1 MVTKEE
7 AWDKCLQHF
16 KQKMPMQE
24 YATWLQPLQPDWR
37 SDGLVL
43 LAPNDF
49 VLKWVGEHY
58 FSDICDQL
66 KSLLPAS
73 GQVVLAVGSKS
84 KEEVVDVVASQVNES
99 KNYLNKSFTFE
110 NYVVGSSNELAV
122 ASAMQVCGMLG
133 KEYNPLFLY
142 GGVGL
147 GKTHLMHAIGHSV
160 IDKNPRKIVRYIHA
174 ERFVT
179 EMVKSLRHGKMDQFK
194 SQYRDADVLLV
205 DDIQFFAGKER
216 SQEEFFHTFNA
227 LLDAHQQVV
236 LTSDRFPKDLEKMED
251 RLKSRFSW
259 GLAVSIDPP
268 ELETRVAILLSK
280 ASQAQVD
287 LDQEVAFFI
296 AEHVRS
302 NVREME
308 GALKRVVASAHFSGQ
323 KITLEFAKKVLGD
336 VVMIHSKTTSVDNI
350 QKTVAQYYGVK
361 VDDLLS
367 KRRTKSIVIPRQIAI
382 YLARELTNKS
392 LPELGGLFGGR
403 DHTTVLYA
411 CRKVEGLLSSDIK
424 IKEDVDIFYNKL
436 LV

>member
-7 AWDKCLQHF
+7 AWENCLQYF
-16 KQKMPMQE
+16 KQKIPAQE
-24 YATWLQPLQPDWR
+24 FATWLQPLQTDWR
-37 SDGLVL
+37 QDGLVL

-66 KSLLPAS
+66 KVYVPAS
-73 GQVVLAVGSKS
+73 AGQVVLAVGTKS
-84 KEEVVDVVASQVNES
+84 KAEETKLEKPKPAENF
-99 KNYLNKSFTFE
+99 LNKRFTFE

-122 ASAMQVCGMLG
+122 ASAMQVCDMLG
-133 KEYNPLFLY
+133 KDYNPLFLY

-147 GKTHLMHAIGHSV
+147 GKTHLMHAIGHAV
-160 IDKNPRKIVRYIHA
+160 VEKDPKKIVRYIHA

-236 LTSDRFPKDLEKMED
+236 LTSDRFPKDLERMED

-280 ASQAQVD
+280 ASQAQVE

-323 KITLEFAKKVLGD
+323 KITLDFAKKVLGD
-336 VVMIHSKTTSVDNI
+336 VVMIHSKTTSVSNI
-350 QKTVAQYYGVK
+350 QKVVSQYYGIK
-361 VDDLLS
+361 IEELLS
-367 KRRTKSIVIPRQIAI
+367 KRRTKSVVIPRQVAV

-392 LPELGGLFGGR
+392 LPELGELFGGR

-411 CRKVEGLLSSDIK
+411 CRKVEELLSSDIK
-424 IKEDVDIFYNKL
+424 IKEDVDYFYNKL